1 MFTKH
6 TQSQGHQVVKA
17 PQDPSSKEEKIRL
30 AKLREQAHAVR
41 PQNQK

>member
-17 PQDPSSKEEKIRL
+17 PQETPSKEEQIRL
-30 AKLREQAHAVR
+30 AKLREQAQITR
-41 PQNQK
+41 PSASK